1 MSKIVFFGIPAH
13 GHTNPTLGVV
23 RELVS
28 RGHQVWYYSYHL
40 MREKIE
46 SAGATFVP
54 CDDYD
59 MELRLDAKDSARLG
73 KDLAFS
79 AKILVDTTLALD
91 DRVCREM
98 ETLKPD
104 CIVAD
109 SMALWGKAV
118 AQKLSIPFVSSTT
131 TFAFNLHSAKIMKQ
145 SVGELL
151 KMILSMLRTAKQVRR
166 LQDKGYPVKNILDII
181 GNDDN
186 THTIVYTSPEFQP
199 SSETFSDNYA
209 FVGPSIRPAVE
220 NIEKKRETLI
230 YISMGT
236 VNNDML
242 PFYKQCLSAFA
253 DTEYQVILSVGDLV
267 SLEDFGELPENISVY
282 SHVDQ
287 IAVLQQADVFVSHCG
302 MNSVSE
308 SLYFAVPLVMLPQTA
323 EQGGVAERVRQLGAG
338 VKLDKT
344 DATSLRQA
352 VNILLTDSSYQQN
365 ARMISEGFRRCSGAK
380 GAADQILQACKDSV

>member
-1 MSKIVFFGIPAH
+1 
-13 GHTNPTLGVV
+13 
-23 RELVS
+23 
-28 RGHQVWYYSYHL
+28 
-40 MREKIE
+40 
-46 SAGATFVP
+46 
-54 CDDYD
+54 
-59 MELRLDAKDSARLG
+59 
-73 KDLAFS
+73 
-79 AKILVDTTLALD
+79 
-91 DRVCREM
+91 
-98 ETLKPD
+98 
-104 CIVAD
+104 
-109 SMALWGKAV
+109 
-118 AQKLSIPFVSSTT
+118 
-131 TFAFNLHSAKIMKQ
+131 
-145 SVGELL
+145 
-151 KMILSMLRTAKQVRR
+151 
-166 LQDKGYPVKNILDII
+166 
-181 GNDDN
+181 
-186 THTIVYTSPEFQP
+186 
-199 SSETFSDNYA
+199 
-209 FVGPSIRPAVE
+209 
-220 NIEKKRETLI
+220 
-230 YISMGT
+230 MGT